1 MLVLNREQIEELIE
15 KHQLVSEFVNLYKQL
30 TPNGFDVTL
39 KKVFKITGSGCLDF
53 SNNERKIPESEEI
66 VPVKR
71 KPDDEHGWW
80 YLDKGIYK
88 VKSNENFKMP
98 LDLIAIAMPR
108 SSLNRMGATVFTGFW
123 DAGFEGKAEFLLNVM
138 NEKGIDIKENAR
150 IIQLVFLKMDKTKQG
165 YDGIH
170 KHLK

>member
-1 MLVLNREQIEELIE
+1 MLVLNREQIKELIE
-15 KHQLVSEFVNLYKQL
+15 KQQLVSGFVSLDKQL

-39 KKVFKITGSGCLDF
+39 KKVYKITGSGCLDF
-53 SNNERKIPESEEI
+53 SNKERRMPESEEI
-66 VPVKR
+66 LPIKR

-80 YLDKGIYK
+80 HLEKGIYK
-88 VKSNENFKMP
+88 IKTNEVFKMP

-123 DAGFEGKAEFLLNVM
+123 DAGFEGRAELLLNVL
-138 NEKGIDIKENAR
+138 NDKGIEIKENAR
-150 IIQLVFLKMDKTKQG
+150 IIQLAFLRMDKTKQG
-165 YDGIH
+165 YNGIH